1 MKIEELR
8 TLYASLPQ
16 LGALAKVLKDGKTR
30 HISLNGLVAS
40 APALFFAA
48 FAERCPYPIL
58 FILEDAD
65 TAGYFHND
73 LKALGIEPFLLP
85 SSYRRAVKYGQRDAG
100 SEILRTET
108 MAALSAEKTEGKP
121 LYIVTEPS
129 ALAERVVSKERLNDQ
144 TIRLETGQEVEVVA
158 LEKQLRA
165 LGFQEVDYV
174 YEPGQFAV
182 RGSILDVYSYS
193 SEYPFRIDFFGDEID
208 TLRTFE
214 VETQLSLQKRKQV
227 EIVPE
232 LAQADHEQLTS
243 FLHLLPEETLIV
255 TKDLHYVADRIGKIF
270 DEGFSKSAQT
280 EQMEGKS
287 EVEQEAIRQQ
297 MLAETKLI
305 GRGKFLTDALGFR
318 RIETATSPTHTAEAG
333 VNGLHPGR

>member
-1 MKIEELR
+1 
-8 TLYASLPQ
+8 
-16 LGALAKVLKDGKTR
+16 
-30 HISLNGLVAS
+30 
-40 APALFFAA
+40 
-48 FAERCPYPIL
+48 
-58 FILEDAD
+58 
-65 TAGYFHND
+65 
-73 LKALGIEPFLLP
+73 
-85 SSYRRAVKYGQRDAG
+85 
-100 SEILRTET
+100 

-243 FLHLLPEETLIV
+243 FLHLLPEKTLIV

-318 RIETATSPTHTAEAG
+318 RIETATSPTHTAEAVITCETTPQPLFHKTLTCCCRRFATTLRAASG
-333 VNGLHPGR
+333 SSSWPIAKSRTTVCGRSLPPKSLRAVAPLWHSRPWTARSTRVSTTRPWAWPSIPTTRSSIVSINTRSDRTRRSRERWR

>member
-1 MKIEELR
+1 
-8 TLYASLPQ
+8 
-16 LGALAKVLKDGKTR
+16 
-30 HISLNGLVAS
+30 
-40 APALFFAA
+40 
-48 FAERCPYPIL
+48 
-58 FILEDAD
+58 
-65 TAGYFHND
+65 
-73 LKALGIEPFLLP
+73 
-85 SSYRRAVKYGQRDAG
+85 
-100 SEILRTET
+100 

-214 VETQLSLQKRKQV
+214 VETQLSLQSANRWRSSPNWLKR
-227 EIVPE
+227 
-232 LAQADHEQLTS
+232 TMS
-243 FLHLLPEETLIV
+243 
-255 TKDLHYVADRIGKIF
+255 
-270 DEGFSKSAQT
+270 
-280 EQMEGKS
+280 
-287 EVEQEAIRQQ
+287 
-297 MLAETKLI
+297 
-305 GRGKFLTDALGFR
+305 
-318 RIETATSPTHTAEAG
+318 
-333 VNGLHPGR
+333 N

>member
-1 MKIEELR
+1 
-8 TLYASLPQ
+8 
-16 LGALAKVLKDGKTR
+16 
-30 HISLNGLVAS
+30 
-40 APALFFAA
+40 
-48 FAERCPYPIL
+48 
-58 FILEDAD
+58 
-65 TAGYFHND
+65 
-73 LKALGIEPFLLP
+73 
-85 SSYRRAVKYGQRDAG
+85 
-100 SEILRTET
+100 
-108 MAALSAEKTEGKP
+108 MAALSAEKTEDKP

-318 RIETATSPTHTAEAG
+318 RIETATSPTHTAEASSPARQRLNLSSIKTLTCCCRRFAMTLQAASG
-333 VNGLHPGR
+333 SSSWLIAKSRTTVCGRSLPPKSLRAVAPLWHSRPWTARSTRVSTTRPWAWPSIPTTRSSIVSINTRSDRTRRNRERWR

>member
-1 MKIEELR
+1 M
-8 TLYASLPQ
+8 
-16 LGALAKVLKDGKTR
+16 
-30 HISLNGLVAS
+30 
-40 APALFFAA
+40 
-48 FAERCPYPIL
+48 
-58 FILEDAD
+58 
-65 TAGYFHND
+65 
-73 LKALGIEPFLLP
+73 
-85 SSYRRAVKYGQRDAG
+85 
-100 SEILRTET
+100 
-108 MAALSAEKTEGKP
+108 
-121 LYIVTEPS
+121 
-129 ALAERVVSKERLNDQ
+129 
-144 TIRLETGQEVEVVA
+144 
-158 LEKQLRA
+158 
-165 LGFQEVDYV
+165 
-174 YEPGQFAV
+174 

-243 FLHLLPEETLIV
+243 FLHLLPEKTLIV

-305 GRGKFLTDALGFR
+305 GRGKFLTDALRASVALR
-318 RIETATSPTHTAEAG
+318 RRPVRPTPLRRSSPARPRLNLSSTKTLTCCCRRFATTLRAASGSSSWPIAKSRTTVCGRSLPPKSLRAVAPLWHSRPWTARSTRVSTTRDTWAWPSIPTTRSSIVSINTRSDRTRRSRE
-333 VNGLHPGR
+333 RWR

>member
-16 LGALAKVLKDGKTR
+16 LGALTKVLKDGKTR

-243 FLHLLPEETLIV
+243 FLLSLI
-255 TKDLHYVADRIGKIF
+255 HI
-270 DEGFSKSAQT
+270 
-280 EQMEGKS
+280 
-287 EVEQEAIRQQ
+287 
-297 MLAETKLI
+297 
-305 GRGKFLTDALGFR
+305 
-318 RIETATSPTHTAEAG
+318 
-333 VNGLHPGR
+333 